1 MKIQLTKKEVKNTL
15 AIMDK
20 VEDGASVEFRKALKD
35 TKSVKWHVGLSGDVE
50 VEISEEYMS
59 EFLAVYGKYIGLLV
73 PQLKALYETIKLFQ
87 KDAESVI
94 NKYI

>member
-1 MKIQLTKKEVKNTL
+1 
-15 AIMDK
+15 
-20 VEDGASVEFRKALKD
+20 
-35 TKSVKWHVGLSGDVE
+35 
-50 VEISEEYMS
+50 MS